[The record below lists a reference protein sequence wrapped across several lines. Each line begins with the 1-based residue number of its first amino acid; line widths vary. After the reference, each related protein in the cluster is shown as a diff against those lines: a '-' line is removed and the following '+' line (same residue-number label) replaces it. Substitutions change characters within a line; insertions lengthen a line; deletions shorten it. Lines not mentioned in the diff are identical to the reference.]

1 MRKMRDSGVEWIGQI
16 PVDWKLSKIKHHF
29 SISSGTTPKSDEP
42 QYPHPNIG
50 MGILFGLLQPILKQM
65 MFL

>member
-1 MRKMRDSGVEWIGQI
+1 MREMKDSGVEWIGEI

-29 SISSGTTPKSDEP
+29 QLALVQHLKVMS
-42 QYPHPNIG
+42 PNIG
-50 MGILFGLLQPILKQM
+50 MGILFGLLQPISKLM